1 MKNSYLLFISLF
13 IPFII
18 QAQQF
23 SFQLYISDSL
33 GHADTLT
40 LGYDANATDSIDVGF
55 GEVNIVNQAWD
66 TNLEARICPYGDWN
80 FATQFQPAFETK
92 KQIMLFTPQAPY
104 SSYHV
109 QLSAPF
115 IVEIHS
121 AAQRP
126 YYLSWDSTLFADSS
140 RYSTYLMALNST
152 ACPWF
157 GFWLSSV
164 DHYNFQSNWFTD
176 NSYYI
181 NNNDTIWVL
190 GFQFASFNTVGIN
203 QSYRAQER
211 INLYPNPASDI
222 INFDLKFINQDAEL
236 LIYNSLGQVVRQ
248 VSVDKGKPNMQV
260 EITNLHNGVYFYS
273 VIEESGKRTS
283 GKFIKK

>member
-1 MKNSYLLFISLF
+1 
-13 IPFII
+13 
-18 QAQQF
+18 
-23 SFQLYISDSL
+23 
-33 GHADTLT
+33 
-40 LGYDANATDSIDVGF
+40 
-55 GEVNIVNQAWD
+55 
-66 TNLEARICPYGDWN
+66 
-80 FATQFQPAFETK
+80 
-92 KQIMLFTPQAPY
+92 
-104 SSYHV
+104 
-109 QLSAPF
+109 
-115 IVEIHS
+115 
-121 AAQRP
+121 
-126 YYLSWDSTLFADSS
+126 
-140 RYSTYLMALNST
+140 MALNST

-164 DHYNFQSNWFTD
+164 DDFTFQSDWITD

-203 QSYRAQER
+203 QSYRDQER

-222 INFDLKFINQDAEL
+222 IHFDLKYISQEADL

-248 VSVDKGKPNMQV
+248 VSIDKGKRNMQV
-260 EITNLHNGVYFYS
+260 EIASLLNGVYFYS